1 MSNRKSNNFYKN
13 KWYLGKKKSS
23 KSKNSKIFF
32 VHFDK
37 SIVLNNLVKYNQ
49 IQLMNLC
56 LPFVHMYITFLF

>member
-1 MSNRKSNNFYKN
+1 MSNRKLNNFYKN
-13 KWYLGKKKSS
+13 KWYLGKKSS
-23 KSKNSKIFF
+23 KSKKSKIFF

-49 IQLMNLC
+49 IQLMNLF